1 MAKSYKLPK
10 RLLGMKVPKAL
21 RDLGWL
27 QNFLESDIGRRI
39 LAEALVA
46 AAAAASAALVGT
58 QTETGAKAG
67 KAVAKAG
74 RKSGDVV
81 KDAVRSAAGAMS
93 DVIGNAAKSMLPET
107 KDEGGDAKRRS
118 TAH

>member
-1 MAKSYKLPK
+1 MTKKTQLPK
-10 RLLGMKVPKAL
+10 KVLGMKVPKSV
-21 RDLGWL
+21 RNLGWL
-27 QNFLESDIGRRI
+27 QAFLESDMGRRI

-67 KAVAKAG
+67 KAVKKVG
-74 RKSGDVV
+74 KKGKHLVRDVV
-81 KDAVRSAAGAMS
+81 QSAAGAAT
-93 DVIGNAAKSMLPET
+93 DVIGNAAKSILPDMEEDDG
-107 KDEGGDAKRRS
+107 KRRRS